1 MKIKKTNK
9 IYAVRILLLFTMVL
23 VFCPAMAQNELQQL
37 LQAAEE
43 ANPNLEAG
51 RKLKEAQQ
59 WEYRTGLTP
68 SDPEVEFGIMP
79 GNTEALGNKKVFSAT
94 QSLDFPSVYHYRNK
108 LANSLS
114 SKSELD
120 YRDFRQQLL
129 LETQLTYYEL
139 VYQKK
144 RDRYLTDRVQNTVKL
159 HESLNRKMERG
170 EATILEVNKA
180 RIQRIELENQLTL
193 IKANEQQL
201 VEKLT
206 WLCGDSLPALT
217 QFSYREEVLPGK
229 DSLFSDIVRSRPDLL
244 SAKAGK
250 NVAEEAR
257 KLAGAKGLPKFMVG
271 YESETVPGEK
281 YGGPKMGISIPLW
294 SNKNNVKR
302 AKAQQEWA
310 AVQYAGKVKQA
321 AFELERAYSQVES
334 LQKSVENYRKG
345 LEEMSSMQLLNK
357 SLQLGQISIINY
369 VTEMNYYI
377 GAYEN
382 FLSAEHD
389 YYRALA
395 ALMRYRL

>member
-1 MKIKKTNK
+1 MTIERMNK
-9 IYAVRILLLFTMVL
+9 ISAMKILLLFTMVL
-23 VFCPAMAQNELQQL
+23 VFCPAMAQNELLQL

-68 SDPEVEFGIMP
+68 SDPEIEFGFMP
-79 GNTEALGNKKVFSAT
+79 GNSDELGDKKIFSAT

-108 LANSLS
+108 LANSRS
-114 SKSELD
+114 NKSEMD

-159 HESLNRKMERG
+159 HESLNQKMERG

-206 WLCGDSLPALT
+206 WLCGDSLPVLR
-217 QFSYREEVLPGK
+217 QFSYREEILPGR
-229 DSLFSDIVRSRPDLL
+229 DSLFSDIIRSRPDLL
-244 SAKAGK
+244 SAKARK

-257 KLAGAKGLPKFMVG
+257 KLAGARGLPN
-271 YESETVPGEK
+271 
-281 YGGPKMGISIPLW
+281 L
-294 SNKNNVKR
+294 
-302 AKAQQEWA
+302 
-310 AVQYAGKVKQA
+310 
-321 AFELERAYSQVES
+321 
-334 LQKSVENYRKG
+334 
-345 LEEMSSMQLLNK
+345 
-357 SLQLGQISIINY
+357 
-369 VTEMNYYI
+369 
-377 GAYEN
+377 
-382 FLSAEHD
+382 
-389 YYRALA
+389 
-395 ALMRYRL
+395 

>member
-1 MKIKKTNK
+1 MK
-9 IYAVRILLLFTMVL
+9 ILLLLAIVL
-23 VFCPAMAQNELQQL
+23 VFRPSMAQNELQQL

-68 SDPEVEFGIMP
+68 SDPEIEFGFMP
-79 GNTEALGNKKVFSAT
+79 GNSDELGNKKIFSAT
-94 QSLDFPSVYHYRNK
+94 QRLDFPSVYHYRSK
-108 LANSLS
+108 LANSKS
-114 SKSELD
+114 EKSELD
-120 YRDFRQQLL
+120 YLDFRQQLL
-129 LETQLTYYEL
+129 LATQLTYYEL

-159 HESLNRKMERG
+159 HESLVQKMDRG

-193 IKANEQQL
+193 IKANEKQL

-206 WLCGDSLPALT
+206 WLCGDSLPALAK
-217 QFSYREEVLPGK
+217 FSYREEFLPEK
-229 DSLFSDIVRSRPDLL
+229 DSLFSEIIRSRPDLL
-244 SAKAGK
+244 SAKARK

-257 KLAGAKGLPKFMVG
+257 KLAGAKGLPKLMVG
-271 YESETVPGEK
+271 YESETVPGEQ
-281 YGGPKMGISIPLW
+281 YGGPKVGISIPLW

-321 AFELERAYSQVES
+321 GFEFERRYSQVES
-334 LQKSVENYRKG
+334 LRKSVENYRKG

-395 ALMRYRL
+395 AMMRYRL

>member
-1 MKIKKTNK
+1 MILKTKYIAKI
-9 IYAVRILLLFTMVL
+9 ILLSILIFADYPVI
-23 VFCPAMAQNELQQL
+23 AQNELQQL

-68 SDPEVEFGIMP
+68 SDPEVEFSFMP
-79 GNTEALGNKKVFSAT
+79 GNSDKLGNKKLFSAT
-94 QSLDFPSVYHYRNK
+94 QSLDFPLVYHYRNK
-108 LANSLS
+108 LAGSQ
-114 SKSELD
+114 SEIAEFDFLN
-120 YRDFRQQLL
+120 FRQQLL

-159 HESLNRKMERG
+159 HESLVRKMDKG

-193 IKANEQQL
+193 IRANEQQL

-206 WLCGDSLPALT
+206 WLCGDSLPPLS
-217 QFSYREEVLPGK
+217 QFSYRDEILPER
-229 DSLFSDIVRSRPDLL
+229 DTLFSNVIRSRPDLL
-244 SAKAGK
+244 SAKTGK
-250 NVAEEAR
+250 TVAEEAR
-257 KLAGAKGLPKFMVG
+257 KLAGAKGLPKLIVG
-271 YESETVPGEK
+271 YESETIPGEQ
-281 YGGPKMGISIPLW
+281 YGGPKVGISIPLW

-310 AVQYAGKVKQA
+310 AVQYAGKVKQVG
-321 AFELERAYSQVES
+321 FELERAYSQVES
-334 LQKSVENYRKG
+334 LQKSVENYRRG
-345 LEEMSSMQLLNK
+345 LEEMASMQLLNK

-389 YYRALA
+389 YYKALA

>member
-1 MKIKKTNK
+1 MK
-9 IYAVRILLLFTMVL
+9 
-23 VFCPAMAQNELQQL
+23 
-37 LQAAEE
+37 
-43 ANPNLEAG
+43 AG
-51 RKLKEAQQ
+51 RKLKEAKQ

-68 SDPEVEFGIMP
+68 SDPEVEFGFMP
-79 GNTEALGNKKVFSAT
+79 GNTDALGNKKVFSAT

-108 LANSLS
+108 LADNQSE
-114 SKSELD
+114 KAELD

-139 VYQKK
+139 VYQRK

-193 IKANEQQL
+193 IKANERQL
-201 VEKLT
+201 VAKLT
-206 WLCGDSLPALT
+206 WLCGDSLPALN
-217 QFSYREEVLPGK
+217 QFSYREEILPGK
-229 DSLFSDIVRSRPDLL
+229 DSLFCDIIRLRPDLL

-250 NVAEEAR
+250 SIAEEAR
-257 KLAGAKGLPKFMVG
+257 KLAGAKGLPKLMVG

-281 YGGPKMGISIPLW
+281 YGGPKVGISIPLW
-294 SNKNNVKR
+294 SNRNNVKR

-310 AVQYAGKVKQA
+310 AAQYTGQLKQA
-321 AFELERAYSQVES
+321 WFELERAYSQVKS
-334 LQKSVENYRKG
+334 LRKSVENYRTG
-345 LEEMSSMQLLNK
+345 LEEMSSVQLLNK

-395 ALMRYRL
+395 VLMRYQL

>member
-1 MKIKKTNK
+1 MTIERMNK
-9 IYAVRILLLFTMVL
+9 ISAMKILLLFTMVL
-23 VFCPAMAQNELQQL
+23 VFCPAMAQNELLQL

-68 SDPEVEFGIMP
+68 SDPEIEFGFMP
-79 GNTEALGNKKVFSAT
+79 GNSDELGDKKIFSAT

-108 LANSLS
+108 LANSRS
-114 SKSELD
+114 NKSEMD

-159 HESLNRKMERG
+159 HESLNQKMERG

-206 WLCGDSLPALT
+206 WLCGDSLPVLR
-217 QFSYREEVLPGK
+217 QFSYREEILPGR
-229 DSLFSDIVRSRPDLL
+229 DSLFSDIIRSRPDLL
-244 SAKAGK
+244 SAKARK

-257 KLAGAKGLPKFMVG
+257 KLAGARGLPKLIVG
-271 YESETVPGEK
+271 YESETVPGEQ
-281 YGGPKMGISIPLW
+281 YGGPKVGISIPLW

-321 AFELERAYSQVES
+321 GFELEHTYSQVES
-334 LQKSVENYRKG
+334 LQKSVKNYRKG

-395 ALMRYRL
+395 VLMRYRL

>member
-1 MKIKKTNK
+1 MNK
-9 IYAVRILLLFTMVL
+9 ISAMKILLLFTMVL
-23 VFCPAMAQNELQQL
+23 VFCPAMAQNELLQL

-68 SDPEVEFGIMP
+68 SDPEIEFGFMP
-79 GNTEALGNKKVFSAT
+79 GNSDELGDKKIFSAT

-108 LANSLS
+108 LANSRS
-114 SKSELD
+114 NKSEMD

-159 HESLNRKMERG
+159 HESLNQKMERG

-206 WLCGDSLPALT
+206 WLCGDSLPVLR
-217 QFSYREEVLPGK
+217 QFSYREEILPGR
-229 DSLFSDIVRSRPDLL
+229 DSLFSDIIRSRPDLL
-244 SAKAGK
+244 SAKARK

-257 KLAGAKGLPKFMVG
+257 KLAGARGLPKLIVG
-271 YESETVPGEK
+271 YESETVPGEQ
-281 YGGPKMGISIPLW
+281 YGGPKVGISIPLW

-321 AFELERAYSQVES
+321 GFELEHTYSQVES
-334 LQKSVENYRKG
+334 LQKSVKNYRKG

-395 ALMRYRL
+395 VLMRYRL